1 LNMNRP
7 KNPKD
12 SEGTLTVRKS
22 QVHGR
27 GVFAE
32 RSLNTGKQIGYFEG
46 YEIDHQ
52 TAYSLTFG
60 NTRIE
65 PTGILKHLN
74 HSCSPNTRFQGRCLI
89 ASREIKPGE
98 EITIDYI
105 ATEPNISHHFHCDC
119 MSKNCKG
126 KI

>member
-1 LNMNRP
+1 MNGP
-7 KNPKD
+7 KNPND
-12 SEGTLTVRKS
+12 SERGITIRKS
-22 QVHGR
+22 TIQGR

-32 RSLNTGKQIGYFEG
+32 KSLNTGKQIAYFEG
-46 YEIDHQ
+46 HEIDHQ

-60 NTRIE
+60 NTHIE

-74 HSCSPNTRFQGRCLI
+74 HSCSPNAWFKGRWLI
-89 ASREIKPGE
+89 ASRGIKPGE

-105 ATEPNISHHFHCDC
+105 ATEPNISQHFHCDC

>member
-1 LNMNRP
+1 MNGV
-7 KNPKD
+7 KNPND
-12 SEGTLTVRKS
+12 SEDSLTVRKS
-22 QVHGR
+22 PVHGR

-32 RSLNTGKQIGYFEG
+32 RSLNTGKKIAYFEG
-46 YEIDHQ
+46 YEIDHE

-60 NTRIE
+60 SKRIE

-74 HSCSPNTRFQGRCLI
+74 HSCSPNALFQGRWLI

-105 ATEPNISHHFHCDC
+105 ATEPNISQHFHCDC

>member
-1 LNMNRP
+1 MNGQ
-7 KNPKD
+7 KNPND
-12 SEGTLTVRKS
+12 SERSLTVRKS
-22 QVHGR
+22 PIQGR

-32 RSLNTGKQIGYFEG
+32 KSLNTGKQIAYFEG
-46 YEIDHQ
+46 CEIDHE

-60 NTRIE
+60 NKRIE

-74 HSCSPNTRFQGRCLI
+74 HSCSPNAGFRGRWLI

-98 EITIDYI
+98 EITINYI

-126 KI
+126 SI

>member
-1 LNMNRP
+1 MNGP
-7 KNPKD
+7 KNPND
-12 SEGTLTVRKS
+12 SERSLTVRKS
-22 QVHGR
+22 PIQGR
-27 GVFAE
+27 GVFAK
-32 RSLNTGKQIGYFEG
+32 RSLNTGKQIAYFEG
-46 YEIDHQ
+46 YEIDYE

-60 NTRIE
+60 NKRIE

-74 HSCSPNTRFQGRCLI
+74 HSCSPNTWFQGRWLI

-105 ATEPNISHHFHCDC
+105 ATEPTISHHFHCDC

>member
-1 LNMNRP
+1 MNG
-7 KNPKD
+7 PKD
-12 SEGTLTVRKS
+12 HNDLTPILSVKES
-22 QVHGR
+22 PIQGK

-32 RSLNTGKQIGYFEG
+32 RSLHRGAQIAYFEG
-46 YEIDHQ
+46 YEIDHE
-52 TAYSLTFG
+52 TAYLLTFG
-60 NTRIE
+60 NKRIE

-74 HSCSPNTRFQGRCLI
+74 HSCSPNAWFQGRRLTALRKI
-89 ASREIKPGE
+89 TPGE

-105 ATEPNISHHFHCDC
+105 ATEPNISHPFHCGC